1 MGVQTIFWTIKCKLN
16 IFMEI
21 LLQIA
26 YFKFDDMDD
35 ESKQVLPKPPFHT
48 VSDDHIR
55 WSNT

>member
-35 ESKQVLPKPPFHT
+35 ESKQVLPKPLCLSHCIWRPHLMK
-48 VSDDHIR
+48 
-55 WSNT
+55 

>member
-35 ESKQVLPKPPFHT
+35 ESKQVLPKPLCLSHCIWRPH
-48 VSDDHIR
+48 
-55 WSNT
+55 